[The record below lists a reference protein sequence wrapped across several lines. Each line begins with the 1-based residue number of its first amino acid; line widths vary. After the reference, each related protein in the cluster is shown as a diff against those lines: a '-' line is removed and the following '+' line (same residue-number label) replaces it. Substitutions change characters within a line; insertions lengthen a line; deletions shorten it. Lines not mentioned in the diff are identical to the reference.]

1 MRTHP
6 ARFALAALCLSGCGE
21 RDPVGP
27 PLAELRI
34 EVVTTGL
41 DEDADGYLTRV
52 GDGVR
57 TTIPANGMQQY
68 VLDLGTYDV
77 SIEGLAPNCA
87 VQGPAS
93 ASVSL
98 LTGYPTRVRFAVEC
112 RAVTGVIEVRTATLG
127 RDLPAS
133 YSLSVTDG
141 SGASRLV
148 PAAVEAATAVA
159 DLAPGQYELRLSPAA
174 ANCAV
179 TGDGIRTVS
188 VTAGGLTRD
197 TARVEFAVTC
207 QAATG
212 DVRLS
217 VATTGSAPDPD
228 GYTVKLDGVVV
239 EVTSCGDYWGYPYCD
254 EVPVRL
260 PLNGS
265 HLLERLPPGDHA
277 IELTDIAGG
286 CAVDGPNPRTV
297 SVSLGTVSEVS
308 FSVVCGTAP

>member
-1 MRTHP
+1 
-6 ARFALAALCLSGCGE
+6 
-21 RDPVGP
+21 
-27 PLAELRI
+27 
-34 EVVTTGL
+34 
-41 DEDADGYLTRV
+41 
-52 GDGVR
+52 
-57 TTIPANGMQQY
+57 MQQY

-228 GYTVKLDGVVV
+228 GYTVRVDGVLL
-239 EVTSCGDYWGYPYCD
+239 EEFYPN
-254 EVPVRL
+254 
-260 PLNGS
+260 LNGFGPYTFLVTLPPNGS
-265 HLLERLPPGDHA
+265 YLAERLPPGDHA